1 MFAMLA
7 NVQTNVLPLFE
18 SLANEQTN
26 VLAMLASMANVASAF
41 LKKYTQERM
50 IRYVIL
56 STKNIF
62 NFYEA
67 V

>member
-26 VLAMLASMANVASAF
+26 ILAMLASMANVASAY
-41 LKKYTQERM
+41 LPKYTQAHM
-50 IRYVIL
+50 IRNVI
-56 STKNIF
+56 
-62 NFYEA
+62 
-67 V
+67 

>member
-26 VLAMLASMANVASAF
+26 VLAMLASMANVASAY
-41 LKKYTQERM
+41 LPKYTQAHM
-50 IRYVIL
+50 IRNVI
-56 STKNIF
+56 
-62 NFYEA
+62 
-67 V
+67 